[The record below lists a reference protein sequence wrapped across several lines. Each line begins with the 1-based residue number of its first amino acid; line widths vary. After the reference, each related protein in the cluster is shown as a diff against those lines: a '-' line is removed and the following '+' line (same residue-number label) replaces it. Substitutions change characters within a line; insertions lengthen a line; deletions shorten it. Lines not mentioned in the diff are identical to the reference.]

1 MGRLEREFIVDE
13 ISKRIKVSENIIL
26 SNFSKIKAE
35 QLNDLRSKLADN
47 QSSYFVVKNTLCKL
61 ALEKADK
68 KQLID
73 LINGPTGFVFVVI
86 IRLLPQK

>member
-35 QLNDLRSKLADN
+35 QLNDLRSKLAD
-47 QSSYFVVKNTLCKL
+47 
-61 ALEKADK
+61 
-68 KQLID
+68 
-73 LINGPTGFVFVVI
+73 
-86 IRLLPQK
+86 